1 MIKEVRRMRAR
12 RFEAVRTIIIAI
24 AVITFGVAVLFDDVV
39 IPQSYLFGGVLVLAG
54 ILLVASIAVS
64 AKPRDRD

>member
-1 MIKEVRRMRAR
+1 MRAR

-64 AKPRDRD
+64 AKPRGRD

>member
-1 MIKEVRRMRAR
+1 MRAR

-64 AKPRDRD
+64 AKPNGRD

>member
-1 MIKEVRRMRAR
+1 MRAR

-64 AKPRDRD
+64 AMPRGRD

>member
-1 MIKEVRRMRAR
+1 MRAR
-12 RFEAVRTIIIAI
+12 RFEAVRSIIIAI

-64 AKPRDRD
+64 AKPNGRD